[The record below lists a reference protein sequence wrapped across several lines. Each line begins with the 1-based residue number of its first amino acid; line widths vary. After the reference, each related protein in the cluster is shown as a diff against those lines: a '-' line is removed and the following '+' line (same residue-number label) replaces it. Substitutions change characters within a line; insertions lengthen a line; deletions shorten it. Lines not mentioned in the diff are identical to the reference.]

1 MKENTKYAV
10 VVVQG
15 PTASGKSALAEAVC
29 KELDGVIV
37 SCDSMQI
44 YKGMDI
50 GTAKPTLEDRQNT
63 DYRMIDIMEPYEEFS
78 CADFTERASIEIED
92 ILNSGKLPV
101 LCGGTGLY
109 IDNLLYRT
117 DFSPVGGDEEY
128 RASLDE
134 YSNDELH
141 SKLTAIDP
149 ESGENIHKNNRK
161 RVIRA
166 LEIYHLTGKTKSYW
180 DGLSRVK
187 TSPYKPVKITL
198 TASDRD
204 FLYNRINLRVD
215 KMLDN
220 GLVEEARGIDLD
232 KCQTAGQAIAY
243 KELGGYF
250 KGEKSLQEAV
260 DALKQATRNYAKRQI
275 TWFSRNNDG
284 LILDISSCDFT
295 EQLEKSLEY
304 IKTQLKEI

>member
-1 MKENTKYAV
+1 MIENIRHTV
-10 VVVQG
+10 IVVQG
-15 PTASGKSALAEAVC
+15 PTASGKSALAEEIC

-50 GTAKPTLEDRQNT
+50 GTAKPTFEDRKNT
-63 DYRMIDIMEPYEEFS
+63 EYRMIDIIEPYEEFS
-78 CADFTERASIEIED
+78 CADFTEKASLEIED
-92 ILNSGKLPV
+92 IIRSGKLPV

-117 DFSPVGGDEEY
+117 DFSPVGGDDEY
-128 RASLDE
+128 RSSLE
-134 YSNDELH
+134 GYSNDELH
-141 SKLTAIDP
+141 AMLTLVDCK
-149 ESGENIHKNNRK
+149 SGENIHKNNRK
-161 RVIRA
+161 RVVRA

-180 DGLSRVK
+180 DSLSRAKV
-187 TSPYKPVKITL
+187 SPYKPVKITL
-198 TASDRD
+198 TSSDRE

-215 KMLDN
+215 KMLTE
-220 GLVEEARGIDLD
+220 GLVEEAKGINLE
-232 KCQTAGQAIAY
+232 KCRTAGQAIAY

-260 DALKQATRNYAKRQI
+260 EALKQATRNYAKRQI

-304 IKTQLKEI
+304 IERCLKV